1 MKIGWL
7 CVLPALGWNPS
18 VVRYLRI
25 QGNTNVF
32 LKEICSHTTG
42 KVVSSFVPLEGP
54 VKEIL
59 QGTVYECVENRTI
72 LAEYVA
78 KNLLIQMISYEVNEG
93 VHEVFKKITH

>member
-7 CVLPALGWNPS
+7 LVLPALGWNPA

-42 KVVSSFVPLEGP
+42 KVVSSFVPL
-54 VKEIL
+54 
-59 QGTVYECVENRTI
+59 
-72 LAEYVA
+72 
-78 KNLLIQMISYEVNEG
+78 
-93 VHEVFKKITH
+93 